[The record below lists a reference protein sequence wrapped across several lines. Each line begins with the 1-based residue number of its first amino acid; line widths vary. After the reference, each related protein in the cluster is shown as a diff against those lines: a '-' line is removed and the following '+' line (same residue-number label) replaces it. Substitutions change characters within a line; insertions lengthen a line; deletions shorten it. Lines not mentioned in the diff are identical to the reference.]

1 MTFSSPSRDSR
12 GTNRKQSIKPD
23 DYADLAVVKPQPQ
36 KGPRWR
42 VGIISRSA

>member
-23 DYADLAVVKPQPQ
+23 DYADLTVVKPQATAATAV
-36 KGPRWR
+36 R